1 MPEQANAKRD
11 TEQECGVIGA
21 YVDSFG
27 AYLAACGYAGGTI
40 QSQRKLLGHFNEWLI
55 RRRCAI
61 HQLNDELVAAFLKRC
76 TRRGRLHRGDANTL
90 RQFLIHLQTR
100 GVLPPLAT
108 VVDDSPV
115 GQLRREYAQY
125 LTAERGLAPVT
136 VSSYVEVLGR
146 LLGDQ
151 FGDSPL
157 DFGALT
163 VSTITTFVVRQARTM
178 SPRYAQGIVS
188 ALRSICRFLRQ
199 RGAIDRDL
207 AAALPS
213 VSDWRLATIPK
224 YLNPEEVERVLQTC
238 GRHTA
243 VGRRDYAI
251 LLLLARLGL
260 RAGEIIALELEDIR
274 WRAGE
279 ILVRSSK
286 RLPQDRL
293 PLVADVGDALATSL
307 RRDRPPHATRRV
319 FLCTRAPRRGFGNP
333 STVSAIVRRAL
344 ARAGLSPALKGAHL
358 FRHSL
363 ATRMLRHGASLPEI
377 GVVLRHRAVQTTE
390 IYAKVDLDTL
400 RALAHP
406 WPETGGQR

>member
-11 TEQECGVIGA
+11 TDQECGVIGA

-100 GVLPPLAT
+100 GVLPPLAI

-136 VSSYVEVLGR
+136 VSSYVDVLGR
-146 LLGDQ
+146 FLGDQ

-163 VSTITTFVVRQARTM
+163 VSTITTFVIRQARTM

-238 GRHTA
+238 DRHTA

-279 ILVRSSK
+279 ILV
-286 RLPQDRL
+286 P
-293 PLVADVGDALATSL
+293 AANGC
-307 RRDRPPHATRRV
+307 RRTDSPWWPKSATRSPRISV
-319 FLCTRAPRRGFGNP
+319 GIARHTRRGAC
-333 STVSAIVRRAL
+333 SSV
-344 ARAGLSPALKGAHL
+344 
-358 FRHSL
+358 
-363 ATRMLRHGASLPEI
+363 
-377 GVVLRHRAVQTTE
+377 
-390 IYAKVDLDTL
+390 
-400 RALAHP
+400 
-406 WPETGGQR
+406 